1 MKATYSREDF
11 EKIAT
16 AIGKDVGD
24 VVKHKER
31 FEWGADWYGLDRG
44 LSREGRSRPRRTP
57 PSKIREKLQR
67 IAKSARRLLQALE
80 IKSYEQADDG
90 PGNFEL
96 LESLAAV
103 EDQSEDAVV
112 NATRRLG
119 QFGIILDAIEAATEL
134 ERRALA
140 AARDEIALGN
150 LTVLKGPQ
158 GDAAV
163 NNWVATMMEIYRE
176 ITGAEP
182 TTTVRRTCCAYQSRK
197 RTPSLQGNGGA
208 SNAGCGDWICSRTY

>member
-80 IKSYEQADDG
+80 IKSYEQADELRTSG
-90 PGNFEL
+90 KPGGRRR
-96 LESLAAV
+96 
-103 EDQSEDAVV
+103 SE
-112 NATRRLG
+112 RRRRRERDETTG